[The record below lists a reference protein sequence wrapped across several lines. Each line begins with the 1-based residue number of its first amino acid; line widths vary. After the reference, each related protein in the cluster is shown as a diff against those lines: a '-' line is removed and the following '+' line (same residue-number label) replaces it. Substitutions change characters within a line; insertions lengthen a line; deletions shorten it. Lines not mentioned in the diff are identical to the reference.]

1 MSPLDYRLPNLELTE
16 IESNI
21 LLKRRVSTCVHS
33 FIAVSVG
40 MTEITQSAAYTG
52 SVSGGHTR
60 KDAWKF
66 PFKHRT
72 SSFILGKKCKLIQVL
87 R

>member
-1 MSPLDYRLPNLELTE
+1 MSPLDYRFPNLELTE
-16 IESNI
+16 IKNNI
-21 LLKRRVSTCVHS
+21 LLKRRVSTCVDS
-33 FIAVSVG
+33 FIALCVG

-52 SVSGGHTR
+52 SVSAGYTG
-60 KDAWKF
+60 KDTWKF

-72 SSFILGKKCKLIQVL
+72 SSFILGKICKLIQVL